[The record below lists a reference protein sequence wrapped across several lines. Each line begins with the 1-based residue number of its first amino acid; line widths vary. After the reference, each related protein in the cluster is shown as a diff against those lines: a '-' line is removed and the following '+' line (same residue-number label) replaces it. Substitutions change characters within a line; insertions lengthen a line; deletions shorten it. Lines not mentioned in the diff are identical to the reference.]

1 MKLPS
6 MPSLAGLRFSNWSTP
21 MKWSVGSIVAIVVL
35 GFLAYAAV
43 FLYLLGGVLAS
54 IIGQF
59 WPLMVGTVVAVTA
72 LGAAIGKRSNGNALR
87 GAKYGAIYSTLAAI
101 IVPLVV
107 AIVTL
112 VTWQA

>member
-6 MPSLAGLRFSNWSTP
+6 MPSLASLRIANWP
-21 MKWSVGSIVAIVVL
+21 PAMKWSVGSIVAIVVL

-54 IIGQF
+54 IVGQF
-59 WPLMVGTVVAVTA
+59 WPLMLGTVVVATA
-72 LGAAIGKRSNGNALR
+72 LGAAIGRRSSGNALR
-87 GAKYGAIYSTLAAI
+87 GAKFGAIYSTLAAI

-107 AIVTL
+107 AIFTL
-112 VTWQA
+112 VTWQS